1 MNNIAKDIPAIA
13 LILFMAAGCMQK
25 IHEPQLTAGND
36 KVLYIY
42 EDGQM
47 VFRSRFVHQSDVYL
61 YDDGLGGERAAI
73 KVRSPL
79 HPDFYRDS
87 TVIRMTSQEGSS
99 IRKNDAVKQYQI
111 N

>member
-25 IHEPQLTAGND
+25 MHEPQLTSND
-36 KVLYIY
+36 KALYIY

-47 VFRSRFVHQSDVYL
+47 VFRSRTVHQNDVYL
-61 YDDGLGGERAAI
+61 YNDGLGGERAAI

-87 TVIRMTSQEGSS
+87 SVIRVTSQEDTS